1 MRNLYEILD
10 THIESSEAEILIA
23 LARYQHKN
31 GDKADPQVIAEAKQW
46 LLNSSTRQMYNSQLR
61 LENPDLETSEY
72 KPDYLGIFFEI
83 DDQAT
88 MLRQLKNAAKDLK
101 NTNEILGKRISQ
113 LRSEE
118 KIYKFPVRDRE
129 LLDIN
134 YQLFTKHFVNEA
146 AKTIYFSML
155 QVLARHKKP
164 VRYLLYTESNGY
176 SYIRYYEYI
185 ILKFKIEGR
194 KRYILSRATP
204 EYLKSKGIEQ
214 VEPSIHDDGSMY
226 RSRLQISIKNPMFV
240 EEAGIDH
247 IIEEVLELY
256 DNAIESIE
264 TFNESVLRVKQ
275 QQVERFLA
283 DKAIKKAMEEEK
295 KKKKVVQEEESE
307 DE

>member
-1 MRNLYEILD
+1 
-10 THIESSEAEILIA
+10 
-23 LARYQHKN
+23 
-31 GDKADPQVIAEAKQW
+31 EAKQW